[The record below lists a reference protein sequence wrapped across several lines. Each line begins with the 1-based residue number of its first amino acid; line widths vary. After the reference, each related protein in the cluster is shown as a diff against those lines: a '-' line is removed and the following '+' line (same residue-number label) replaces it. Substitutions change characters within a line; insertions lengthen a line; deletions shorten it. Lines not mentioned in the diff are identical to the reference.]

1 MIQAFFECLPSVGMG
16 EKSSMPFA
24 LVKKQAKIKKYR
36 KNRLSYLRRVPSAGR
51 TAIGPACKEQSSRV
65 FYAWVRKNPTSGGMH
80 GMTKYVIKRILY
92 MFLTMFVITVMCFVL
107 IKLLPLP
114 AVREMGRDINLVLA
128 KREKMGYNK
137 PIMVQFFLYLKSI
150 FTEWDWGVGEQMY
163 EGLGIWDVMMQK
175 LPYTIVVN
183 LYSILISIPLG
194 LGLGIYAALKK
205 NKWQDA
211 VISTLVMVFISV
223 PSYVYAFLV
232 QYIFCFQLG
241 WFPLQLAS
249 LSQAGS
255 IFSGKMFVSMVPAI
269 MSLSFGVIAGFT
281 RYTRAELSEVLT
293 GDYML
298 LARTKGLTKAQA
310 ISRHALRNAM
320 VVILPMIIGEF
331 IGILGGSLIIE
342 NIFGIPGIG
351 NLYVN
356 SINVRDYNFF
366 MALNIFYT
374 LIGLVSGIVI
384 DISYGFIDPRI
395 RMGSKK

>member
-1 MIQAFFECLPSVGMG
+1 
-16 EKSSMPFA
+16 
-24 LVKKQAKIKKYR
+24 
-36 KNRLSYLRRVPSAGR
+36 
-51 TAIGPACKEQSSRV
+51 
-65 FYAWVRKNPTSGGMH
+65 
-80 GMTKYVIKRILY
+80 MTKYVIKRILF

-183 LYSILISIPLG
+183 LYSILLSIPLG

-211 VISTLVMVFISV
+211 VISTMVMVFISV

-232 QYIFCFQLG
+232 QYIFCFKLN

-255 IFSGKMFVSMVPAI
+255 LVSGKMFVSMVPAI
-269 MSLSFGVIAGFT
+269 MSLSFGSIAGFT

-331 IGILGGSLIIE
+331 IGILGGSMIIE

>member
-1 MIQAFFECLPSVGMG
+1 
-16 EKSSMPFA
+16 
-24 LVKKQAKIKKYR
+24 
-36 KNRLSYLRRVPSAGR
+36 
-51 TAIGPACKEQSSRV
+51 
-65 FYAWVRKNPTSGGMH
+65 
-80 GMTKYVIKRILY
+80 MTKYVIKRILL
-92 MFLTMFVITVMCFVL
+92 MFLTLFVITLMCFVL

-114 AVREMGRDINLVLA
+114 AVREMGKDINLVLM
-128 KREKMGYNK
+128 KREKMGYNR
-137 PIMVQFFLYLKSI
+137 PIMVQFFLYLKNI
-150 FTEWDWGVGEQMY
+150 LTEWDWGVGEQMY

-175 LPYTIVVN
+175 LPYTVIVN
-183 LYSILISIPLG
+183 LYSILVSIPLG
-194 LGLGIYAALKK
+194 LGFGIYAALKK

-211 VISTLVMVFISV
+211 FISTAVMVFISV

-232 QYIFCFQLG
+232 QYIFCFKLN

-249 LSQAGS
+249 LSQTGS
-255 IFSGKMFVSMVPAI
+255 LFSGKMNVSMVPAI

-310 ISRHALRNAM
+310 ISRHAMRNAM
-320 VVILPMIIGEF
+320 VVILPMIFGEF
-331 IGILGGSLIIE
+331 IGILGGSMIIE

>member
-1 MIQAFFECLPSVGMG
+1 
-16 EKSSMPFA
+16 
-24 LVKKQAKIKKYR
+24 
-36 KNRLSYLRRVPSAGR
+36 
-51 TAIGPACKEQSSRV
+51 
-65 FYAWVRKNPTSGGMH
+65 
-80 GMTKYVIKRILY
+80 MTKYVIKRVLY

-163 EGLGIWDVMMQK
+163 DSLPIWDVMMQK
-175 LPYTIVVN
+175 LPYTVVVN

-211 VISTLVMVFISV
+211 FISTAVMVFISV

-232 QYIFCFQLG
+232 QYIFCFKLN

-255 IFSGKMFVSMVPAI
+255 LFSGRMFVSMVPAI

-310 ISRHALRNAM
+310 ISRHAMRNAM
-320 VVILPMIIGEF
+320 VVILPMIFGEF
-331 IGILGGSLIIE
+331 IGILGGSMIIE

-366 MALNIFYT
+366 MAL
-374 LIGLVSGIVI
+374 
-384 DISYGFIDPRI
+384 
-395 RMGSKK
+395 

>member
-1 MIQAFFECLPSVGMG
+1 
-16 EKSSMPFA
+16 
-24 LVKKQAKIKKYR
+24 
-36 KNRLSYLRRVPSAGR
+36 
-51 TAIGPACKEQSSRV
+51 
-65 FYAWVRKNPTSGGMH
+65 
-80 GMTKYVIKRILY
+80 MTKYVVKRVLF
-92 MFLTMFVITVMCFVL
+92 MLLTLFVIMTMCFVL

-137 PIMVQFFLYLKSI
+137 PIMVQYFLYLKSI
-150 FTEWDWGVGEQMY
+150 ITEWDWGVGEQMY
-163 EGLGIWDVMMQK
+163 DSLAIWDVMMQK
-175 LPYTIVVN
+175 LPYTVLVN
-183 LYSILISIPLG
+183 LYSILVSIPLG

-205 NKWQDA
+205 NKWQDGL
-211 VISTLVMVFISV
+211 ISTLVMVFISV

-232 QYIFCFQLG
+232 QYIFCFKLG

-255 IFSGKMFVSMVPAI
+255 LFSGTMFVSMIPAI

-310 ISRHALRNAM
+310 ISRHAMRNAM

-331 IGILGGSLIIE
+331 IGILGGSMIIE
-342 NIFGIPGIG
+342 QIFSIPGVG
-351 NLYVN
+351 QLYIK
-356 SINVRDYNFF
+356 SIRLFDYDVF
-366 MALNIFYT
+366 MMDGIFYT
-374 LIGLVSGIVI
+374 FIGLLAGIVV

-395 RMGSKK
+395 RMGEK

>member
-1 MIQAFFECLPSVGMG
+1 
-16 EKSSMPFA
+16 
-24 LVKKQAKIKKYR
+24 
-36 KNRLSYLRRVPSAGR
+36 
-51 TAIGPACKEQSSRV
+51 
-65 FYAWVRKNPTSGGMH
+65 
-80 GMTKYVIKRILY
+80 MTKYVIKRILY

-128 KREKMGYNK
+128 KREKMGYNR

-232 QYIFCFQLG
+232 QYIFCFRLN

-249 LSQAGS
+249 LNQAGS
-255 IFSGKMFVSMVPAI
+255 LFSWKMFVSMVPAI
-269 MSLSFGVIAGFT
+269 LSLSFGSIAGFT

-298 LARTKGLTKAQA
+298 LARTKGLTKGQA
-310 ISRHALRNAM
+310 ISRHAMRNAM

-342 NIFGIPGIG
+342 KIFSIPGIG
-351 NLYVN
+351 NVFVD
-356 SINVRDYNFF
+356 SISVKDYNFF
-366 MALNIFYT
+366 MAESFFYT
-374 LIGLVSGIVI
+374 FIGLASGILT
-384 DISYGFIDPRI
+384 DISYGLIDPRI

>member
-1 MIQAFFECLPSVGMG
+1 
-16 EKSSMPFA
+16 
-24 LVKKQAKIKKYR
+24 
-36 KNRLSYLRRVPSAGR
+36 
-51 TAIGPACKEQSSRV
+51 
-65 FYAWVRKNPTSGGMH
+65 
-80 GMTKYVIKRILY
+80 MTKYIIKRILL
-92 MFLTMFVITVMCFVL
+92 MFLTLFVITTMCFVL

-137 PIMVQFFLYLKSI
+137 PIMVQYFLYLKSI
-150 FTEWDWGVGEQMY
+150 LLDWDWGVGEQMY
-163 EGLGIWDVMMQK
+163 EGLGIWEVMMQK

-183 LYSILISIPLG
+183 LYSILVSIPLG

-232 QYIFCFQLG
+232 QYFFCFKLG

-255 IFSGKMFVSMVPAI
+255 LFSWKMFVSMVPAI
-269 MSLSFGVIAGFT
+269 LSLSFGVIAGFT

-310 ISRHALRNAM
+310 ISRHAMRNAM
-320 VVILPMIIGEF
+320 VVILPMIMGEF

-342 NIFGIPGIG
+342 NIFGVPGIG
-351 NLYVN
+351 NLYIN

-366 MALNIFYT
+366 MALTVFYT
-374 LIGLVSGIVI
+374 VIGLVSGIVI
-384 DISYGFIDPRI
+384 DVSYGLIDPRI

>member
-1 MIQAFFECLPSVGMG
+1 
-16 EKSSMPFA
+16 
-24 LVKKQAKIKKYR
+24 
-36 KNRLSYLRRVPSAGR
+36 
-51 TAIGPACKEQSSRV
+51 
-65 FYAWVRKNPTSGGMH
+65 
-80 GMTKYVIKRILY
+80 MTKYVVKRVLF
-92 MFLTMFVITVMCFVL
+92 MLLTLFVIMTMCFVL

-137 PIMVQFFLYLKSI
+137 PIMVQYFLYLKSI
-150 FTEWDWGVGEQMY
+150 ITEWDWGVGEQMY
-163 EGLGIWDVMMQK
+163 DSLAIWDVMMQK
-175 LPYTIVVN
+175 LPYTVLVN
-183 LYSILISIPLG
+183 LYSILVSIPLG

-205 NKWQDA
+205 NKWQDGL
-211 VISTLVMVFISV
+211 ISTLVMVFISV

-232 QYIFCFQLG
+232 QYIFCFKLG

-255 IFSGKMFVSMVPAI
+255 LFSGTMFVSMIPAI
-269 MSLSFGVIAGFT
+269 MSLNFGVIAGFT

-310 ISRHALRNAM
+310 ISRHAMRNAM

-331 IGILGGSLIIE
+331 IGILGGSMIIE

-351 NLYVN
+351 NLYIS

-366 MALNIFYT
+366 MALTVFYT
-374 LIGLVSGIVI
+374 VIGLASGIVI

>member
-1 MIQAFFECLPSVGMG
+1 
-16 EKSSMPFA
+16 
-24 LVKKQAKIKKYR
+24 
-36 KNRLSYLRRVPSAGR
+36 
-51 TAIGPACKEQSSRV
+51 
-65 FYAWVRKNPTSGGMH
+65 
-80 GMTKYVIKRILY
+80 MTKYVIKRILL
-92 MFLTMFVITVMCFVL
+92 MFLTLFVITLMCFVL

-114 AVREMGRDINLVLA
+114 AVREMGKDINLVLM
-128 KREKMGYNK
+128 KREKMGYNR
-137 PIMVQFFLYLKSI
+137 PIMVQFFLYLKNI
-150 FTEWDWGVGEQMY
+150 LTEWDWGVGEQMY

-175 LPYTIVVN
+175 LPYTVIVN
-183 LYSILISIPLG
+183 LYSILVSIPLG
-194 LGLGIYAALKK
+194 LGFGIYAALKK

-211 VISTLVMVFISV
+211 FISTAVMVFISV

-232 QYIFCFQLG
+232 QYIFCFKLN

-249 LSQAGS
+249 LSQTGS
-255 IFSGKMFVSMVPAI
+255 LFSGKMFVSMVPAI

-281 RYTRAELSEVLT
+281 RYTRAELREVLT

-298 LARTKGLTKAQA
+298 LARTKGLTQAQA
-310 ISRHALRNAM
+310 ISRHAMRNAM
-320 VVILPMIIGEF
+320 VVILPMIFGEF
-331 IGILGGSLIIE
+331 IGILGGSMIIE